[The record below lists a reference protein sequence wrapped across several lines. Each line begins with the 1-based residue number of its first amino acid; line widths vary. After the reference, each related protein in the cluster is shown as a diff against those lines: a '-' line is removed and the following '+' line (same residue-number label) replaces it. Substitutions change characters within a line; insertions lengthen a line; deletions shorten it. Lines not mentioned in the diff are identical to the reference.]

1 MSAVMYAAGRAAGLR
16 EAHIRMLER
25 AIQHPEGLLT
35 PPSESDALT
44 QNRLAR
50 EMIALGHAEIADG
63 VSCRDEDVWCLDDGF
78 HLLRATEA
86 GLAAVAEPS
95 VVTSSISS
103 IAPAHVAPTAVPPE
117 ARTMPIPV
125 ATRKASKGGRS
136 VRKER
141 EPKTVKSDVRGEA
154 TARVLEFLRRPGGAS
169 LDEIAVDVGWQRHTV
184 RGFLSQLRK
193 RGMVIA
199 SETDTSSS
207 RRRPPRRYRLA
218 N

>member
-1 MSAVMYAAGRAAGLR
+1 
-16 EAHIRMLER
+16 
-25 AIQHPEGLLT
+25 
-35 PPSESDALT
+35 
-44 QNRLAR
+44 
-50 EMIALGHAEIADG
+50 
-63 VSCRDEDVWCLDDGF
+63 
-78 HLLRATEA
+78 
-86 GLAAVAEPS
+86 
-95 VVTSSISS
+95 
-103 IAPAHVAPTAVPPE
+103 
-117 ARTMPIPV
+117 MPIPV

-141 EPKTVKSDVRGEA
+141 KPKTVTSDVRGEA

-207 RRRPPRRYRLA
+207 RRRPPRRYRLVS
-218 N
+218 